1 MAAPIASCIYLHLSL
16 HGLPWLDGAGPLW
29 MHYAAIPSS
38 DTYLG
43 SLRLTIPRDRL
54 CFPRDHSASPTCPP
68 ATMFSR
74 GVRSITTAIPPPCS
88 SSSSLRPL
96 SSSFLNCNQSSFL
109 SLRNFSQSSAAM
121 SGNTTA
127 FFEVQYAPKGTD
139 TGKFIFFCLFLV
151 CLEGG
156 AGRKLFYAELLL
168 PVANS
173 YPGLDS
179 FSQL

>member
-1 MAAPIASCIYLHLSL
+1 
-16 HGLPWLDGAGPLW
+16 
-29 MHYAAIPSS
+29 
-38 DTYLG
+38 
-43 SLRLTIPRDRL
+43 
-54 CFPRDHSASPTCPP
+54 
-68 ATMFSR
+68 MFSR
-74 GVRSITTAIPPPCS
+74 SVRSITTAIPPPCS

-139 TGKFIFFCLFLV
+139 TGKFIFIVYFWSV
-151 CLEGG
+151 WKEAQ
-156 AGRKLFYAELLL
+156 AGDFFYAELLL

-173 YPGLDS
+173 YPDLVS
-179 FSQL
+179 FSPIVIHVPGTDDVFLYLQLRPLASTSTCSRRTSLRPLGTSVSSARSPRARVTRAPASTV